1 MSQQVIDLS
10 EPPENGVAADPPG
23 YEMSI
28 ENMGHNGIIDQWV
41 RRYKGLNPAMLPNA
55 PAMLPNAEAVS
66 LEQVR
71 FSTRV
76 ATQVDGFVALRVK
89 DAKIAYRPLAWL
101 FRREGTLAFH
111 RFLNACAAP
120 VIGFEGASA
129 RIKRRPKPFAPA
141 LISRSA
147 SPAFL

>member
-10 EPPENGVAADPPG
+10 VPPENGVAADPPG

-41 RRYKGLNPAMLPNA
+41 RRYKGLNPAMLPNG
-55 PAMLPNAEAVS
+55 EAVA

-76 ATQVDGFVALRVK
+76 ATQVDAFVA
-89 DAKIAYRPLAWL
+89 
-101 FRREGTLAFH
+101 
-111 RFLNACAAP
+111 
-120 VIGFEGASA
+120 
-129 RIKRRPKPFAPA
+129 
-141 LISRSA
+141 
-147 SPAFL
+147 